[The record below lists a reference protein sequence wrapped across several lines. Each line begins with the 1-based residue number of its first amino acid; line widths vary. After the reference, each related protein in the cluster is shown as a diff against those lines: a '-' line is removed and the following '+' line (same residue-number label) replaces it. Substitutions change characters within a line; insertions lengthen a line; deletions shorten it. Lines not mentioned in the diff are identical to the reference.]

1 MVLRTLESQYTM
13 SAENKPPYNATVI
26 GREEINPQLLVLRVQ
41 SDAALFDFRPGQF
54 AVLGLLGGEP
64 RVPEATAEEAAPA
77 PDKII
82 RRAYSIASSSVER
95 RYLEF
100 YLALVT
106 SGQLTPRLFALRPG
120 SRLFL
125 GPKASGVFTLD
136 RVPPD
141 KGIVLIATGT
151 GLAPYISMLRTML
164 VNEARRRFVILHG
177 ARYGWDLGY
186 RAELESLA
194 RLRPN
199 FTYIPSITRPEQ
211 DPHFQGHT
219 GRIQALLET
228 GVVEKESGVALEPSQ
243 IDIFLCG
250 NPDMIQVVKAM
261 LEAKGFNADQPA
273 RPGSIHVEEY
283 W

>member
-1 MVLRTLESQYTM
+1 M
-13 SAENKPPYNATVI
+13 STDGKSPYNATVI
-26 GREEINPQLLVLRVQ
+26 GREEINPQLVILRIQ
-41 SDAALFDFRPGQF
+41 ADGALFDFKSGQF
-54 AVLGLLGGEP
+54 AVLGLLGSEP
-64 RVPEATAEEAAPA
+64 RVPEADKEEAAPA

-106 SGQLTPRLFALRPG
+106 SGQLTPRLFALRPA
-120 SRLFL
+120 SRIFL

-136 RVPPD
+136 KVPSERA
-141 KGIVLIATGT
+141 IILIATGT
-151 GLAPYISMLRTML
+151 GLAPYISMMRTML
-164 VNEARRRFVILHG
+164 VNETQRRFVVLHG

-199 FTYIPSITRPEQ
+199 LTYIPSITRPQE
-211 DPHFQGHT
+211 DPTFHGHT
-219 GRIQALLET
+219 GRIQALLEQ
-228 GVVEKESGVALEPSQ
+228 GVIEKESGVAMDPSQ
-243 IDIFLCG
+243 IDVFLCG
-250 NPDMIQVVKAM
+250 NPDMIKAVKVM
-261 LEAKGFNADQPA
+261 LEGRGFNGDAA
-273 RPGSIHVEEY
+273 GKPGTIHIEEY